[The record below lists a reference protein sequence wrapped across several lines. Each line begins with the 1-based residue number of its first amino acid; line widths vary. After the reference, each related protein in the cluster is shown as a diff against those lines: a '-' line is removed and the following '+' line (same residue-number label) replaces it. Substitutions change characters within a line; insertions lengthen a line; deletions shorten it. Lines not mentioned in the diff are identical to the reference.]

1 MEANFVKKI
10 ENSIK
15 EKNQDDIIITE
26 IKDKLNIDI
35 KQAKLMIKYIKRFCI
50 LSSILDSQYMNY
62 FNKINLFDVREKDEL
77 TDENFAKAIVLFI
90 KEKQRNKKL
99 YMVKLNDEKDI
110 KINILI
116 LSQLDYYNYEYNVEY
131 NKELNLKNNLNIFKY
146 IYNLIDEYEFKSLSN
161 ELISNKIDSPLIPYL
176 NLTNSN
182 YQDILDYS
190 KKYPNR
196 IRYLD
201 CYGFDPEKLKE
212 LLELNKNS
220 LKSYPHGIFKYLI
233 PLPNAKIFNIINFNL
248 DESNQKDCN
257 FSKIKEVIIDNI
269 GINQE
274 NNYINFL
281 NNFNNL
287 ETIEFWDI
295 DSETLFKIIENIK
308 CKKVK
313 IIKGTCEDLD
323 DEYNYEKVFQNLPLL
338 ESFNIEEH
346 QTMNWT
352 YEISPIFLA
361 ERKRLSFPLLEQL
374 IRNYLKGS
382 KERTIKLQFD
392 DEFDQFWEYF
402 KEKKDIISRISELYG
417 AGVYFSLDTYFKGF
431 INQEKKINEIP
442 KAKYIYFFVYELF
455 NEQIFEFIKN
465 NKIEYLFIQKGC
477 DVNIKNFVNCESL
490 KFVFDNSSKIFLFK
504 LNGILQNF

>member
-1 MEANFVKKI
+1 MKTNCVKII
-10 ENSIK
+10 ENSIG

-35 KQAKLMIKYIKRFCI
+35 NQSKLIIKYIKKFCI
-50 LSSILDSQYMNY
+50 LSSILDSYYMNY
-62 FNKINLFDVREKDEL
+62 FNQTNLLDLRESDEL

-90 KEKQRNKKL
+90 KEKQSNKKL
-99 YMVKLNDEKDI
+99 YMVKVNDEKDI

-116 LSQLDYYNYEYNVEY
+116 LSQLDYNKYEYNVEY

-146 IYNLIDEYEFKSLSN
+146 IYNLIDEYEFKSLSY
-161 ELISNKIDSPLIPYL
+161 ELIINKIDSPLIPYL

-182 YQDILDYS
+182 YQKILEYS
-190 KKYPNR
+190 KKYPDR

-233 PLPNAKIFNIINFNL
+233 PLPNATIFNIINFNL
-248 DESNQKDCN
+248 DEFNRENYN
-257 FSKIKEVIIDNI
+257 FSKIKEAIIDDI
-269 GINQE
+269 GMNQE

-281 NNFNNL
+281 NNFSNL
-287 ETIEFWDI
+287 EKLEFWNI
-295 DSETLFKIIENIK
+295 DSETLFKIIENIE
-308 CKKVK
+308 CKKLK
-313 IIKGTCEDLD
+313 IIRGTCEDLD
-323 DEYNYEKVFQNLPLL
+323 DNYNYEKVFKNLPLL

-361 ERKRLSFPLLEQL
+361 ERKRISFPLLEQL

-382 KERTIKLQFD
+382 NDRTINLQFD

-417 AGVYFSLDTYFKGF
+417 TGVYFSLDTYFKGF
-431 INQEKKINEIP
+431 INKEKKINEIP
-442 KAKYIYFFVYELF
+442 KAKYKYFFVNELF

-465 NKIEYLFIQKGC
+465 NKIEYLFIKKGGN
-477 DVNIKNFVNCESL
+477 VNIKNFIKCENL
-490 KFVFDNSSKIFLFK
+490 QFVFDNSSKIFLFK
-504 LNGILQNF
+504 KNGILQNY